1 MKEKLV
7 YLLLFVFLNV
17 NSQEIYVVNS
27 VNEIKIVN
35 AETFE
40 VTSLFTIDIQQAGFI
55 TDLAFAPDGRLF
67 AVTNV
72 WTLIEIDLQND
83 TFIPLADL
91 PQGDPYTALVC
102 NADNE
107 LLTARIFSEELYAY
121 DLDTDET
128 TLVDTGISTPGDF
141 TFYKGNLVYPYI
153 LNDFIKAYDGTN
165 IENIGCSVPLLWT
178 FVNDFEACE
187 SNTIYAFDQFA
198 KLYRYDLETEDFEIL
213 ADLVSETGLLYGGAT
228 MTEYMASACPVEE
241 LSTVLC
247 DPLGNEDLNNF
258 GIILMSNPVR
268 DVINFEF
275 MNVVPETYKMYSVDG
290 KLVQVGKIEDQE
302 ISITELNFGVYFLQL
317 FEPNGLNVFT
327 EKIIKK

>member
-1 MKEKLV
+1 MKEKLICF
-7 YLLLFVFLNV
+7 LLLVFLTV

-27 VNEIKIVN
+27 VNGIKIVN

-40 VTSLFTIDIQQAGFI
+40 VTTLFTVDIQQAGFI

-72 WTLIEIDLQND
+72 WTLIEIDLQNE

-128 TLVDTGISTPGDF
+128 NLVDTGISTPGDF

-165 IENIGCSVPLLWT
+165 IENVGCSVPLLWT

-228 MTEYMASACPVEE
+228 MTEYMASACPIEE

-247 DPLGNEDLNNF
+247 DPLGVEDLNSF
-258 GIILMSNPVR
+258 GIILKSNPVQ
-268 DVINFEF
+268 DIISFEF
-275 MNVVPETYKMYSVDG
+275 RNVVPEIYKLYAIDG
-290 KLVQVGKIEDQE
+290 KLVQTGEIDDQA
-302 ISITELNFGVYFLQL
+302 ISIFELSSGLYFLHL
-317 FEPNGLNVFT
+317 FEPNGLNIFT
-327 EKIIKK
+327 EKVIKK